1 LRHPWLRAATALF
14 AIAWGGNHFTPLL
27 HLYEARFG
35 YAAVTVDLFL
45 GTYVAGL
52 VPGLLLGGAL
62 SDRRGRAPLV
72 RAGVLLGALAS
83 VVLALGAAAPAVMC
97 AGRLLAGASVGIA
110 MSVGTSWVKEL
121 SAHRFD
127 PRLGEAERTTAGARR
142 PALALTLGFGIGAGV
157 AGSLAQW
164 APLPSVLPYAVHLA
178 VSAAALGL
186 LARVPETAESTPGGP
201 AASLWDDLRVPL
213 AGHARFVRVVLPAAP
228 WIFATAGIGY
238 AVIPLLEA
246 PAVGA
251 WALAYATGLTVL
263 TLGIGAL
270 VQPLVP
276 RLDAAT
282 GGRAGVVGLSAM
294 LAGLLLAAA
303 SASALSP
310 WLGAA
315 SAAVLG
321 AAYGTCLVSGL
332 KEVQAIAGPRDLAG
346 LTGVYYSASYAG
358 FLLPLLLAALAGVA
372 TYTVLLL
379 GVAAVCLGSL
389 LAVARGLR
397 TTRAGA

>member
-1 LRHPWLRAATALF
+1 MRRPWLRAATALF

-62 SDRRGRAPLV
+62 SDRRGRLPLV
-72 RAGVLLGALAS
+72 RAGVVFGALAS
-83 VVLALGAAAPAVMC
+83 VVLALGAAMPAVMC
-97 AGRLLAGASVGIA
+97 AGRLLAGVSVGIA

-121 SAHRFD
+121 TAPRFD
-127 PRLGEAERTTAGARR
+127 PVLGDAARATAGARR

-164 APLPSVLPYAVHLA
+164 APLPSLLPYAVHLV

-186 LARVPETAESTPGGP
+186 LAGAPETAPPLPGGA
-201 AASLWDDLRVPL
+201 AASLWDSLRVPL
-213 AGHARFVRVVLPAAP
+213 VGHARFVRVVLPAAP
-228 WIFATAGIGY
+228 WIFATAGVGY

-246 PAVGA
+246 PAMGP
-251 WALAYATGLTVL
+251 WALAYATALTVL

-282 GGRAGVVGLSAM
+282 GGRSGIVGLGAM

-303 SASALSP
+303 SAATLSRGSGRRQP
-310 WLGAA
+310 RSSGPPTARAWSRGSRRSRPLPGP
-315 SAAVLG
+315 
-321 AAYGTCLVSGL
+321 GTS
-332 KEVQAIAGPRDLAG
+332 P
-346 LTGVYYSASYAG
+346 
-358 FLLPLLLAALAGVA
+358 
-372 TYTVLLL
+372 
-379 GVAAVCLGSL
+379 GSP
-389 LAVARGLR
+389 AC
-397 TTRAGA
+397 TTA

>member
-1 LRHPWLRAATALF
+1 MRRPWLRAATALF

-35 YAAVTVDLFL
+35 YTAVTVDLFL

-62 SDRRGRAPLV
+62 SDRHGRLPLV
-72 RAGVLLGALAS
+72 RAGVLFGALAS
-83 VVLALGAAAPAVMC
+83 VVLALGAAMPAVMC
-97 AGRLLAGASVGIA
+97 AGRLLAGGSVGIA

-121 SAHRFD
+121 TAPRFD
-127 PRLGEAERTTAGARR
+127 PLLGDAARTTAGARR

-164 APLPSVLPYAVHLA
+164 APLPSLLPYAVHLV

-186 LARVPETAESTPGGP
+186 LAGAPETAAPLPVRP
-201 AASLWDDLRVPL
+201 ATLWDGLRVPL
-213 AGHARFVRVVLPAAP
+213 VGHARFVRVVLPAAP
-228 WIFATAGIGY
+228 WIFATAGVGY

-246 PAVGA
+246 PAMGP

-282 GGRAGVVGLSAM
+282 GGKSGIVGLGAM

-303 SASALSP
+303 SAAALSP

-315 SAAVLG
+315 AAAVLG

-346 LTGVYYSASYAG
+346 LTGVYYSVSYAG

-372 TYTVLLL
+372 TYTMLLL
-379 GVAAVCLGSL
+379 GVAAVCLASL

-397 TTRAGA
+397 ITRT